1 MSDPKTDAPTAPES
15 SVGLMADPRT
25 TVERLLHS
33 EDETRVKA
41 IMRSLTPE
49 QAAHLVQYAP
59 TSSDKARLLG
69 AMERLQRAETLDHV
83 APTLFATL
91 VENPET
97 ETDYL
102 LGEVSLDR
110 FRELLAL
117 CSPEQRFYWVS
128 RAAAHNDIAAQL
140 LTLLLPPKD
149 LAEMLLTVPD
159 FRKYFVALR
168 TYEPGQFEEVP
179 CKDPRLK
186 AVLQFMADFDTDIY
200 KTVMHAARDFMDWE
214 HVNKEVTEEFVEP
227 SPLRDFEKYEAP
239 DAELVAEVSHEVTT
253 AQEEVQPSEGENAL
267 QAETVE
273 TTLAQTDFTALT
285 SNMLTAER
293 FQEIQSDLD
302 AMIHREIV
310 DAGGSFSPEALEQA
324 SGRVHCYLHF
334 GLVRLAAGN
343 PKGMARLLMER
354 SLVSVMQAGM
364 EYIEAIRQRA
374 LRIAS
379 MRDWFDKEQQVLL
392 DGLLHPRVGT
402 TPGSRTEYIFKLP
415 SSGKRKEDRTA
426 ILISEAP
433 ELIEET
439 AGWVTLAKRMPEG
452 LIRRSLASSPAGA
465 QAFLGALAVAV
476 TLYRRWDPTLIDLQD
491 VYDFHDRMVDPAKS
505 DLTAP
510 GKEALD
516 TAAERWA
523 KAQELNEE
531 EAQRVGLA
539 LVGAGERLAEWL
551 TRYPRPKLPQCKP
564 WVYLANSS
572 GGE

>member
-1 MSDPKTDAPTAPES
+1 
-15 SVGLMADPRT
+15 MADPRT

-41 IMRSLTPE
+41 IMRSLSPE

-59 TSSDKARLLG
+59 TSRDKARLLG

-117 CSPEQRFYWVS
+117 CSPEQRFYWVA

-168 TYEPGQFEEVP
+168 MYEPGQFEEVP

-200 KTVMHAARDFMDWE
+200 KTVMLAARDFMDWE

-227 SPLRDFEKYEAP
+227 KPLGDFEKYEAP
-239 DAELVAEVSHEVTT
+239 DAELVAEVSKSSEAVPPEVLPPADEDGIEAEAEET
-253 AQEEVQPSEGENAL
+253 A
-267 QAETVE
+267 
-273 TTLAQTDFTALT
+273 LAQTDFTALAT
-285 SNMLTAER
+285 NMLTAER

-302 AMIHREIV
+302 AMINREIV

-354 SLVSVMQAGM
+354 SLMSVMQAGM

-374 LRIAS
+374 LRIAH

-392 DGLLHPRVGT
+392 DGLLRPRVGT
-402 TPGSRTEYIFKLP
+402 TPGTQTEYIFKLP
-415 SSGKRKEDRTA
+415 TAGKKKEERTA
-426 ILISEAP
+426 ILISEARD
-433 ELIEET
+433 LIEET
-439 AGWVTLAKRMPEG
+439 AGWVTIAQRMPEG
-452 LIRRSLASSPAGA
+452 LIRRALAASPAGA
-465 QAFLGALAVAV
+465 QAFLGALAVAL

-491 VYDFHDRMVDPAKS
+491 VYDFHDRMVDPATA
-505 DLTAP
+505 DLTPTA
-510 GKEALD
+510 KDALD

-523 KAQELNEE
+523 NAQDLKEE
-531 EAQRVGLA
+531 ESKRVGLA
-539 LVGAGERLAEWL
+539 LVGAGERLAGWL
-551 TRYPRPKLPQCKP
+551 SRYPRPKPPQCKP
-564 WVYLANSS
+564 WVYLGNNAA
-572 GGE
+572 GE